1 MGNLTEKKK
10 LINKRDKVLSRG
22 NKKLPQFPKT
32 IAGLEES
39 SSEWNFKKA
48 AHLLRRTTIGPTYS
62 EITESVKDG
71 LDKTLNKLLDD
82 TQKTFNPPLNFLDEE
97 DPETPLGETWVNA
110 ERKKN
115 DSKRENSYAAWRVS
129 LILDKNEPNVLLP
142 HRPNY
147 FLPLTWQARPSNDE
161 LERAINQYADE
172 NVPLEE
178 GYDHLEA
185 IVQLSLKYIIAE
197 DVLGNFSRIEL
208 GYTNR
213 SFWQVY
219 NSDISR
225 PFRETNHEPELMVSW
240 MLKDKIVDY
249 VRLSLNH
256 QSNGQTS
263 TLSRSWNRIIAETA
277 FIVGSG
283 VISPKVWWRIPEGKE
298 ADPADPKDNDNPDID
313 DYLGYGEL
321 NYVKLMQKHQF
332 SIMVRNNLDFSENRG
347 AVELGYSFPLTKKI
361 KGYAQYFNG
370 YGESLID
377 YDRYQERFGIGI
389 KLTDWF

>member
-1 MGNLTEKKK
+1 MNTTAIAVTLTLLLTVSFSAAADPDTVRKQNLIRQNIPAEVKTETVEVEVISEDEFPDEARNLPT
-10 LINKRDKVLSRG
+10 LIDKVRTEML
-22 NKKLPQFPKT
+22 
-32 IAGLEES
+32 A
-39 SSEWNFKKA
+39 SE
-48 AHLLRRTTIGPTYS
+48 
-62 EITESVKDG
+62 
-71 LDKTLNKLLDD
+71 
-82 TQKTFNPPLNFLDEE
+82 NP
-97 DPETPLGETWVNA
+97 
-110 ERKKN
+110 
-115 DSKRENSYAAWRVS
+115 Y
-129 LILDKNEPNVLLP
+129 VLLP

-147 FLPLTWQARPSNDE
+147 FLPLTWQARPSNTE
-161 LERAINQYADE
+161 LRRALNQFSNDD
-172 NVPLEE
+172 VPLED

-225 PFRETNHEPELMVSW
+225 PFRETNHEPELMISW
-240 MLKDKIVDY
+240 MLKDQIVDY

-263 TLSRSWNRIIAETA
+263 TLSRSWNRIIGETA

-283 VISPKVWWRIPEGKE
+283 VINTKLWWRIPEGKE
-298 ADPADPKDNDNPDID
+298 ADPEDPKDNDNPDID
-313 DYLGYGEL
+313 DYMGYGEL
-321 NYVKLMQKHQF
+321 NYVKLMERHQF
-332 SIMVRNNLDFSENRG
+332 SMMVRNNLDFSENRG
-347 AVELGYSFPLTKKI
+347 AVELGYSFPLTKKM
-361 KGYAQYFNG
+361 KGYVQYFNG

-377 YDRYQERFGIGI
+377 YNRYQERIGVGI

>member
-1 MGNLTEKKK
+1 MITIRCALVACIAACALQAHSEEAPAPQKREPIVRENIPADIKTETMEVQVVSEEEFPDEARNLPT
-10 LINKRDKVLSRG
+10 LIDKVRTEML
-22 NKKLPQFPKT
+22 
-32 IAGLEES
+32 A
-39 SSEWNFKKA
+39 SE
-48 AHLLRRTTIGPTYS
+48 
-62 EITESVKDG
+62 
-71 LDKTLNKLLDD
+71 
-82 TQKTFNPPLNFLDEE
+82 NP
-97 DPETPLGETWVNA
+97 
-110 ERKKN
+110 
-115 DSKRENSYAAWRVS
+115 Y
-129 LILDKNEPNVLLP
+129 VLLP

-147 FLPLTWQARPSNDE
+147 FLPLTWQARPSNEE

-225 PFRETNHEPELMVSW
+225 PFRESNHEPELMVSW
-240 MLKDKIVDY
+240 MLKDKVVDY

-283 VISPKVWWRIPEGKE
+283 VINPKVW
-298 ADPADPKDNDNPDID
+298 
-313 DYLGYGEL
+313 LGGWPNGACGFPRSSFDSGTSTAVCRKTFVANAES
-321 NYVKLMQKHQF
+321 
-332 SIMVRNNLDFSENRG
+332 SINR
-347 AVELGYSFPLTKKI
+347 
-361 KGYAQYFNG
+361 AQ
-370 YGESLID
+370 L
-377 YDRYQERFGIGI
+377 
-389 KLTDWF
+389 

>member
-1 MGNLTEKKK
+1 MRHCFSTGRRLLAILVIALPASATESAAESTSGSSSDTVRKQNLIRQNIPAEVKTETVEIEVISEDEFPDEARNLPT
-10 LINKRDKVLSRG
+10 LIDKVRTEML
-22 NKKLPQFPKT
+22 
-32 IAGLEES
+32 A
-39 SSEWNFKKA
+39 SE
-48 AHLLRRTTIGPTYS
+48 
-62 EITESVKDG
+62 
-71 LDKTLNKLLDD
+71 
-82 TQKTFNPPLNFLDEE
+82 NP
-97 DPETPLGETWVNA
+97 
-110 ERKKN
+110 
-115 DSKRENSYAAWRVS
+115 Y
-129 LILDKNEPNVLLP
+129 VLLP

-147 FLPLTWQARPSNDE
+147 FLPLTWQARPSNTE
-161 LERAINQYADE
+161 LRRALNQFSNDD
-172 NVPLEE
+172 VPLED

-225 PFRETNHEPELMVSW
+225 PFRETNHEPELMISW
-240 MLKDKIVDY
+240 MLKDQIVDY

-263 TLSRSWNRIIAETA
+263 TLSRSWNRIIGETA

-283 VISPKVWWRIPEGKE
+283 VINTKLWWRIPEGKE
-298 ADPADPKDNDNPDID
+298 ADPEDPKDNDNPDMD

-321 NYVKLMQKHQF
+321 HYVKLMQKHQF

>member
-1 MGNLTEKKK
+1 MGHCFSTGWRLLAVLVIALPAFATELAVESTSGSSTDTVRKQNLIRQNIPAEVKTETVEIEVISEDEFPDEARNLPT
-10 LINKRDKVLSRG
+10 LIDKVRTEML
-22 NKKLPQFPKT
+22 
-32 IAGLEES
+32 A
-39 SSEWNFKKA
+39 SE
-48 AHLLRRTTIGPTYS
+48 
-62 EITESVKDG
+62 
-71 LDKTLNKLLDD
+71 
-82 TQKTFNPPLNFLDEE
+82 NP
-97 DPETPLGETWVNA
+97 
-110 ERKKN
+110 
-115 DSKRENSYAAWRVS
+115 Y
-129 LILDKNEPNVLLP
+129 VLLP

-147 FLPLTWQARPSNDE
+147 FLPLTWQARPSNTE
-161 LERAINQYADE
+161 LRRALNQFSNDD
-172 NVPLEE
+172 VPLED

-225 PFRETNHEPELMVSW
+225 PFRETNHEPELMISW
-240 MLKDKIVDY
+240 MLKDQIVDY

-263 TLSRSWNRIIAETA
+263 TLSRSWNRIIGETA

-283 VISPKVWWRIPEGKE
+283 VINTKLWWRIPEGKE
-298 ADPADPKDNDNPDID
+298 ADPEDPKDNDNPDID
-313 DYLGYGEL
+313 DYMGYGEL
-321 NYVKLMQKHQF
+321 NYVKLMERHQF
-332 SIMVRNNLDFSENRG
+332 SMMLRNNLDFSENRG
-347 AVELGYSFPLTKKI
+347 AVELGYSFPLTKKM
-361 KGYAQYFNG
+361 KGYVQYFNG

-377 YDRYQERFGIGI
+377 YNRYQERIGVGI

>member
-1 MGNLTEKKK
+1 MNTTAIAVTLTLLLTVSFSAAADPDTVRKQNLIRQNIPAEVKTETVEIEVISEDEFPDEARNLPT
-10 LINKRDKVLSRG
+10 LIDKVRTEML
-22 NKKLPQFPKT
+22 
-32 IAGLEES
+32 A
-39 SSEWNFKKA
+39 SE
-48 AHLLRRTTIGPTYS
+48 
-62 EITESVKDG
+62 
-71 LDKTLNKLLDD
+71 
-82 TQKTFNPPLNFLDEE
+82 NP
-97 DPETPLGETWVNA
+97 
-110 ERKKN
+110 
-115 DSKRENSYAAWRVS
+115 Y
-129 LILDKNEPNVLLP
+129 VLLP

-147 FLPLTWQARPSNDE
+147 FLPLTWQARPSNTE
-161 LERAINQYADE
+161 LRRALNQFSNDD
-172 NVPLEE
+172 VPLED

-225 PFRETNHEPELMVSW
+225 PFRETNHEPELMISW
-240 MLKDKIVDY
+240 MLKDQIVDY

-263 TLSRSWNRIIAETA
+263 TLSRSWNRIIGETA

-283 VISPKVWWRIPEGKE
+283 VINTKLWWRIPEGKE
-298 ADPADPKDNDNPDID
+298 ADPEDPKDNDNPDID
-313 DYLGYGEL
+313 DYMGYGEL
-321 NYVKLMQKHQF
+321 NYVKLMERHQF
-332 SIMVRNNLDFSENRG
+332 SMMLRNNLDFSENRG
-347 AVELGYSFPLTKKI
+347 AVELGYSFPLTKKM
-361 KGYAQYFNG
+361 KGYVQYFNG

-377 YDRYQERFGIGI
+377 YNRYQERIGVGI

>member
-1 MGNLTEKKK
+1 MNTTAIAVTLTLLLTVSFSAAADPDTVRKQNLIRQNIPAEVKTETVEIEVISEDEFPDEARNLPT
-10 LINKRDKVLSRG
+10 LIDKVRTEML
-22 NKKLPQFPKT
+22 
-32 IAGLEES
+32 A
-39 SSEWNFKKA
+39 SE
-48 AHLLRRTTIGPTYS
+48 
-62 EITESVKDG
+62 
-71 LDKTLNKLLDD
+71 
-82 TQKTFNPPLNFLDEE
+82 NP
-97 DPETPLGETWVNA
+97 
-110 ERKKN
+110 
-115 DSKRENSYAAWRVS
+115 Y
-129 LILDKNEPNVLLP
+129 VLLP

-147 FLPLTWQARPSNDE
+147 FLPLTWQARPSNAE
-161 LERAINQYADE
+161 LRRALNQFSNDD
-172 NVPLEE
+172 VPLED

-225 PFRETNHEPELMVSW
+225 PFRETNHEPELMISW
-240 MLKDKIVDY
+240 MLKDQIVDY

-263 TLSRSWNRIIAETA
+263 TLSRSWNRIIGETA

-283 VISPKVWWRIPEGKE
+283 VINTKLWWRIPEGKE
-298 ADPADPKDNDNPDID
+298 ADPEDPKDNDNPDID
-313 DYLGYGEL
+313 DYMGYGEL
-321 NYVKLMQKHQF
+321 NYVKLMERHQF
-332 SIMVRNNLDFSENRG
+332 SMMVRNNLDFSENRG
-347 AVELGYSFPLTKKI
+347 AVELGYSFPLTKKM
-361 KGYAQYFNG
+361 KGYVQYFNG

-377 YDRYQERFGIGI
+377 YNRYQERIGVGI

>member
-1 MGNLTEKKK
+1 MNTTAIAVTLTLLLTVSFSAAADPDTVRKQNLIRQNIPAEVKTETVEIEVISEDEFPDEARNLPT
-10 LINKRDKVLSRG
+10 LIDKVRTEML
-22 NKKLPQFPKT
+22 
-32 IAGLEES
+32 A
-39 SSEWNFKKA
+39 SE
-48 AHLLRRTTIGPTYS
+48 
-62 EITESVKDG
+62 
-71 LDKTLNKLLDD
+71 
-82 TQKTFNPPLNFLDEE
+82 NP
-97 DPETPLGETWVNA
+97 
-110 ERKKN
+110 
-115 DSKRENSYAAWRVS
+115 Y
-129 LILDKNEPNVLLP
+129 VLLP

-147 FLPLTWQARPSNDE
+147 FLPLTWQARPSNTE
-161 LERAINQYADE
+161 LRRALNQFSNDD
-172 NVPLEE
+172 VPLED

-225 PFRETNHEPELMVSW
+225 PFRETNHEPELMISW
-240 MLKDKIVDY
+240 MLKDQIVDY

-263 TLSRSWNRIIAETA
+263 TLSRSWNRIIGETA

-283 VISPKVWWRIPEGKE
+283 VINTKLWWRIPEGKE

-313 DYLGYGEL
+313 DYMGYGEL
-321 NYVKLMQKHQF
+321 NYVKLMERHQF
-332 SIMVRNNLDFSENRG
+332 SMMLRNNLDFSENRG
-347 AVELGYSFPLTKKI
+347 AVELGYSFPLTKKM
-361 KGYAQYFNG
+361 KGYVQYFNG

-377 YDRYQERFGIGI
+377 YNRYQERIGVGI

>member
-1 MGNLTEKKK
+1 MRHCFSTGWRL
-10 LINKRDKVLSRG
+10 LAILAVA
-22 NKKLPQFPKT
+22 LPAF
-32 IAGLEES
+32 A
-39 SSEWNFKKA
+39 
-48 AHLLRRTTIGPTYS
+48 
-62 EITESVKDG
+62 TES
-71 LDKTLNKLLDD
+71 TTD
-82 TQKTFNPPLNFLDEE
+82 T
-97 DPETPLGETWVNA
+97 V
-110 ERKKN
+110 RKKN
-115 DSKRENSYAAWRVS
+115 LIRQNIPEEVRTEKVEIEVVSEDEFPDEAKNLPTLIDKVRTEMLASENPY
-129 LILDKNEPNVLLP
+129 VLLP

-161 LERAINQYADE
+161 LERALNQYADE
-172 NVPLEE
+172 DVPLED

-225 PFRETNHEPELMVSW
+225 PFRESNHEPELMVSW

-249 VRLSLNH
+249 VRFSLNH

-283 VISPKVWWRIPEGKE
+283 VISPKIWWRIPEGKE
-298 ADPADPKDNDNPDID
+298 ADPEDPKDNDNPDMD

-321 NYVKLMQKHQF
+321 HYVKLMQKHQF